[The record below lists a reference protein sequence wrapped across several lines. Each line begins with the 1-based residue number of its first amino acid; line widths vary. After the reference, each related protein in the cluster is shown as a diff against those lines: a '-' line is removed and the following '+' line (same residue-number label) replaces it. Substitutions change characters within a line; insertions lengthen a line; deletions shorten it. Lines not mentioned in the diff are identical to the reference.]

1 MLKQFLFLFEQGG
14 FDENISS
21 EQGIHF
27 KRKELSLSEMAKHV
41 LCLTQSS
48 SMGISMSS
56 DAFLSNIVC
65 DRVSYSFGKVAL
77 LPLTINFNLFF
88 YF

>member
-41 LCLTQSS
+41 L
-48 SMGISMSS
+48 
-56 DAFLSNIVC
+56 
-65 DRVSYSFGKVAL
+65 
-77 LPLTINFNLFF
+77 
-88 YF
+88 